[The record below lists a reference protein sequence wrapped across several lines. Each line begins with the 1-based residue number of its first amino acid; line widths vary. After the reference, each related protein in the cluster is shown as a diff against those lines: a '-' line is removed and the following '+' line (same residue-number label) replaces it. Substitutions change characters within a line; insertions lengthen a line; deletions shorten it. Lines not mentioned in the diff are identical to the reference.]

1 MTRDERGIAFPSPVV
16 ILSII
21 AVAMAGIALIATR
34 DSGDNGLQTVSK
46 PSPSISQSPSAP
58 PTTAA
63 AEPSTPAEKP
73 QKPAVKRAEVYVE
86 VYNNSNVTG
95 LAKTTADK
103 AAGAGWQVVA
113 SDNWYGTIPTSTV
126 YYPERLSEAARLL
139 ARDLGIKRVRSAVDP
154 MRGDRLTVILTADF
168 A

>member
-1 MTRDERGIAFPSPVV
+1 MTRDERGVAFPSPVV

-34 DSGDNGLQTVSK
+34 DSGDDSLQTVSK
-46 PSPSISQSPSAP
+46 PSPTTSQTPSIT

-63 AEPSTPAEKP
+63 PEPSASTTPKK
-73 QKPAVKRAEVYVE
+73 KPAVNRREVYVE

-95 LAKTTADK
+95 MAGRTADK

-113 SDNWYGTIPTSTV
+113 SDNWYGTIPASTV
-126 YYPERLSEAARLL
+126 YYPERLAEAARLL
-139 ARDLGIKRVRSAVDP
+139 ARDLGIKRVRTAVDP

>member
-1 MTRDERGIAFPSPVV
+1 MARDERGVAFPSPVV

-34 DSGDNGLQTVSK
+34 DSGDDSLQTVSK
-46 PSPSISQSPSAP
+46 PSPSISQT
-58 PTTAA
+58 PTTTPTAA
-63 AEPSTPAEKP
+63 ATEPSTPVKP
-73 QKPAVKRAEVYVE
+73 KKPAVNRREVYVE

-95 LAKTTADK
+95 LAKSTADK

-113 SDNWYGTIPTSTV
+113 SDNWYGTIPASTV
-126 YYPERLSEAARLL
+126 YYPERLAEAARLL
-139 ARDLGIKRVRSAVDP
+139 ARDLGIKRVRTAVDP

>member
-1 MTRDERGIAFPSPVV
+1 MTRDERGVAFPSPVV

-34 DSGDNGLQTVSK
+34 DSGDDSLQTVSK
-46 PSPSISQSPSAP
+46 PSPTVSET
-58 PTTAA
+58 PTTTPTAA
-63 AEPSTPAEKP
+63 AEKPSTQKKP
-73 QKPAVKRAEVYVE
+73 KKKPAVNRREVYVE

-113 SDNWYGTIPTSTV
+113 SDNWYGTIPASTV
-126 YYPERLSEAARLL
+126 YYPQRLANAGRLL
-139 ARDLGIKRVRSAVDP
+139 ARDLGIKRVRTSVDP
-154 MRGDRLTVILTADF
+154 MRGDRLTVILTGDF

>member
-1 MTRDERGIAFPSPVV
+1 MARDERGVAFPSPVV

-34 DSGDNGLQTVSK
+34 DSGDDSLQTVSK
-46 PSPSISQSPSAP
+46 PSPSTSQT
-58 PTTAA
+58 PTTTPTAA
-63 AEPSTPAEKP
+63 ATEPSTPVKP
-73 QKPAVKRAEVYVE
+73 KKPVVNRREVYVE

-95 LAKTTADK
+95 LAKSTADK

-113 SDNWYGTIPTSTV
+113 SDNWYGTIPASTV
-126 YYPERLSEAARLL
+126 YYPERLAEAARLL
-139 ARDLGIKRVRSAVDP
+139 ARDLGIKRVRTAVDP